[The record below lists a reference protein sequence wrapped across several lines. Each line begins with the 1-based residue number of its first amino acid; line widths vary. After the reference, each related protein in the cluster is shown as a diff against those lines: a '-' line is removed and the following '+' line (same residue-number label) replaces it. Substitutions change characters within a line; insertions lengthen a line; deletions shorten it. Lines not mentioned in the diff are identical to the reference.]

1 MGFGATEL
9 ILILIVVVVIFG
21 AGKLGGVGKAIGR
34 SVREFKEEVHTDDA
48 SKEVEETEEK

>member
-48 SKEVEETEEK
+48 SKEAEETEEK